1 MKRWAGNEDFGNENV
16 PWNVMTI
23 ETLSKVLTDRGSL
36 PTPLGATELA
46 QLGDENN
53 TVLLSVL
60 DDSATSSY
68 TNREYVFVECDM
80 ASILAI
86 YGATVF
92 LGSAYKFDYREETN
106 RWHKVRRLAGLY
118 KNNAGGNNASVQL
131 NSIPSLIDDD
141 YASAAISNI
150 SDKDINIGVQIGTSE
165 FGIDYH
171 GSIDSLLLVASQ
183 SLATFSLYKS
193 NDNRNWDP
201 VDKSTYSEGTW
212 NQGEKTVPNV
222 RGSGSGYIGK
232 LVLFAEPQDALYYK
246 MVSDTAPGTPYN
258 IYEIY
263 GLNLQ
268 GELRYSGDLTNWYH
282 AKRDVEFTDFL
293 LFKFISAVNEIRAF
307 DYTVDPFDPTTNKLA
322 RIDLDHI
329 EAYADTEAVDFGEDG
344 EARIITI
351 TDGELG
357 QIGQSQEVIIKNG
370 DVFGREATKGY
381 AFTSLAPRTVSG
393 LTVPTGVLT
402 MQLSDSD
409 KRVDYCRYILNAA
422 NDDKGSFG
430 DSSVSFGGTMSGWTE
445 SSSPTPPAS
454 TYYIDYDTGVITFGS
469 VSLAGATA
477 GFDYA
482 SPGAA
487 AIEISPDG
495 VVWSGPGEVNRITL
509 LSTSIPAGTTTNMF
523 ARANL
528 THFTEPEEDVIRTAL
543 LLVQL
548 AFKGD
553 KS

>member
-92 LGSAYKFDYREETN
+92 LGSQYKFDYREETN
-106 RWHKVRRLAGLY
+106 RWHKVRRIAGLY
-118 KNNAGGNNASVQL
+118 KNNTGGDNASVQL
-131 NSIPSLIDDD
+131 NSLPSLIDDD
-141 YASAAISNI
+141 FSSAAISSI
-150 SDKDINIGVQIGTSE
+150 SDKDINIGIQVGTSE
-165 FGIDYH
+165 FGIEYY
-171 GSIDSLLLVASQ
+171 GSIDALMLVASQ
-183 SLATFSLYKS
+183 SLATFSIYKS
-193 NDNRNWDP
+193 NDNRNWE
-201 VDKSTYSEGTW
+201 VVEKSTYSEGTW

-232 LVLFAEPQDALYYK
+232 LVLFAEPQQALYYK

-258 IYEIY
+258 IFEIY

-268 GELRYSGDLTNWYH
+268 GELRYTGDLTNWYH
-282 AKRDVEFTDFL
+282 AQRNVDFTDFL
-293 LFKFISAVNEIRAF
+293 LFKFLTSVNEIRAF

-357 QIGQSQEVIIKNG
+357 QIGDAQEVIIKNG

-381 AFTSLAPRTVSG
+381 AFLSLAPRNIAG
-393 LTVPTGVLT
+393 LTVPTGVTT
-402 MQLSDSD
+402 MQLSDAD
-409 KRVDYCRYILNAA
+409 RRVDYCRYILNAA
-422 NDDKGSFG
+422 NTDKGSFG
-430 DSSVSFGGTMSGWTE
+430 DSSVSFGGTMSAWTE
-445 SSSPTPPAS
+445 VASSPGAS
-454 TYYIDYDTGVITFGS
+454 QFSVDYDTGEVTFGS
-469 VSLAGATA
+469 STPSGGTTD
-477 GFDYA
+477 FDYA

-487 AIEISPDG
+487 AIEISANG
-495 VVWSGPGEVNRITL
+495 VTDWKGPGELNRITL

-528 THFTEPEEDVIRTAL
+528 TYFTEPEEDVIRTAL

-548 AFKGD
+548 AFKGA
-553 KS
+553 KE